1 MPKFSRR
8 SIFCIILSLCAF
20 HLVSASHNL
29 DPIIHRRHTMNANL
43 VKREAASLR
52 RKTSLE
58 KRFDDARFTYY
69 ADGLGACGQTN
80 QPGDFQY
87 NGGQYC
93 FQMITITVGGKTT
106 QAQIMDEV
114 GIEST
119 RRPSVTHV
127 SASTQCPGCPY
138 GGLDFSEGLFQY
150 FASLDEGVLTGSWNF
165 DSGATST
172 SATPTST
179 YTPPTSTWSPPP
191 STSSTSTWTPTSTS
205 TRRSSSTLLSS
216 TSPSTSSST
225 SSLTSTFTSSSSSLL
240 SFSTSSTATTS
251 TTSATPTAVVPSGV
265 FEILEAAVMGMGLV
279 AASGAGATFTA

>member
-80 QPGDFQY
+80 QPGDFIVALNSAQY

-106 QAQIMDEV
+106 QAQIMDE
-114 GIEST
+114 
-119 RRPSVTHV
+119 
-127 SASTQCPGCPY
+127 CPGCPY